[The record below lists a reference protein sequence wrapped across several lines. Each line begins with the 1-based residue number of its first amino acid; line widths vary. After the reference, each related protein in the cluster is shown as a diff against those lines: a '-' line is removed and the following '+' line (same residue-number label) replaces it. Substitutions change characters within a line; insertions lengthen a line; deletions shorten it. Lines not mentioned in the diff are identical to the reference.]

1 MLAFDG
7 PKMAF
12 HFGSGGPVTKLV
24 GIAGSLRKQSF
35 NRALLAA
42 AAEVMP
48 AGATL
53 DILSIDDFPLYDGD
67 VEASRG
73 VPSVVEHAKN
83 ALADAQGLVF
93 ATPEYNGG
101 IPGVAKNA
109 IDWMSRPSED
119 IKRVFHGR
127 WVALMGATPGNFGTA
142 FAQAAWL
149 HVLRTLRMRLWTDA
163 GPFYLPQASK
173 LIEDGRLVDAEQ
185 RARLGEYMKAY
196 VARIERG
203 TD

>member
-1 MLAFDG
+1 
-7 PKMAF
+7 
-12 HFGSGGPVTKLV
+12 VTKLV

-42 AAEVMP
+42 AAETVP
-48 AGATL
+48 EGTRL
-53 DILSIDDFPLYDGD
+53 EIVPIDDFPLYDGD
-67 VEASRG
+67 VEGSRG
-73 VPSVVEHAKN
+73 VPSAVQRAKD
-83 ALADAQGLVF
+83 ALAEAQGLVI

-119 IKRVFHGR
+119 IKRVFHGK

-163 GPFYLPQASK
+163 GPFYLPQAGK
-173 LIEDGRLVDAEQ
+173 LIEDGRLGDAEQ
-185 RARLGEYMKAY
+185 RTRLTEYMAAY
-196 VARIERG
+196 VKRISQG
-203 TD
+203 TR